1 MNESHVWIIKP
12 QFVKCNNRSTGNN
25 CDKDWE
31 QLTYSRVSGNVLS
44 KNKLFKV
51 RFKAKWVINKGTKS
65 R

>member
-12 QFVKCNNRSTGNN
+12 QFVKCNSRSTRNN
-25 CDKDWE
+25 CGKDWE

-44 KNKLFKV
+44 KNKL

>member
-12 QFVKCNNRSTGNN
+12 QFVKCNNRSTRNN
-25 CDKDWE
+25 YGKDWE

-44 KNKLFKV
+44 KNKL